1 MFGFPISLSPMRQ
14 LRVLLYCI
22 VMNYFSLSHP
32 SAGDMGEHSP
42 VPILPLLGLG
52 PRSGRSRTAGAQ
64 RSLRGMR
71 DLRCLYVEAR
81 RNRWYGINRE
91 AFSLFS
97 RCNFFFFPS
106 QFEYLRGGC
115 RTTI

>member
-1 MFGFPISLSPMRQ
+1 MFGLPISLSPMRQ

-22 VMNYFSLSHP
+22 VMNYFSLSH
-32 SAGDMGEHSP
+32 P

-97 RCNFFFFPS
+97 RCNFFFFFSPS